1 MRKLRRQTEITP
13 KEREVLEG
21 WERGETLLESATRLK
36 KAVTTIKQQR
46 NSINWKRRQAAMDRE
61 FTQCEIAFLCWVRM
75 HAISPGNEDVELGN
89 RLIAQAG
96 LIARTRALSKA
107 E

>member
-1 MRKLRRQTEITP
+1 MTRRQTQLTP

-21 WERGETLLESATRLK
+21 WERGETLLQTATRLK

-46 NSINWKRRQAAMDRE
+46 NSINWKRRHAATDRE
-61 FTQCEIAFLCWVRM
+61 FTQCEIAFLCWARM
-75 HAISPGNEDVELGN
+75 HATGARHQDVELAN
-89 RLIAQAG
+89 RLNERAE
-96 LIARTRALSKA
+96 LIARTKKLSKA